1 MVGRTGR
8 FPTAEDI
15 GCLRQVPHGLQ
26 APRRKAHGDRVER
39 TTFEQVSASP
49 EHEVCLRRSLRL
61 KLLPLVQ
68 ADLID
73 GNRPQ
78 AERRL

>member
-15 GCLRQVPHGLQ
+15 GCLWQVPHELQ

-39 TTFEQVSASP
+39 TTFEQVSAIP
-49 EHEVCLRRSLRL
+49 EHAVWVSYHFQ
-61 KLLPLVQ
+61 LLGMSV
-68 ADLID
+68 ATET
-73 GNRPQ
+73 R
-78 AERRL
+78 